1 MPSRRRA
8 GGGSTSGLTRASRS
22 TSRRSSARF
31 AALTELADTNAA
43 EEPVWKEPVRG
54 EYTDPAVVA
63 LSGRERLEGWRRR
76 TWPPPPLSHLT
87 GALPTRFGGGTPEAE
102 MPASGWLAASPGVIS
117 GGTLAILA
125 HIAFGCSIET

>member
-8 GGGSTSGLTRASRS
+8 GGCSTFGLTAASSS

-43 EEPVWKEPVRG
+43 EETVWNEPVRG
-54 EYTDPAVVA
+54 DYPDPAVVA

-87 GALPTRFGGGTPEAE
+87 GALPTRFGDGTAEGE
-102 MPASGWLAASPGVIS
+102 MPASAWLAASTGVIS

-125 HIAFGCSIET
+125 DIAFGCSI